1 MRLFTKLRRKWAIMA
16 LKRMPVNGNRR
27 AGEFL
32 KFQLLQEVGEQE
44 SQTDLFLGRQVIPNI
59 HMSEG

>member
-44 SQTDLFLGRQVIPNI
+44 SQRDLFLGRQVIPNI